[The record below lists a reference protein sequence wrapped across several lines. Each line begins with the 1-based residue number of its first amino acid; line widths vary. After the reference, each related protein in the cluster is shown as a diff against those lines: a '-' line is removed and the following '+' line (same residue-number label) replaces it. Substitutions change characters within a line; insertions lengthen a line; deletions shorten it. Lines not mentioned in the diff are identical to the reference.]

1 MRLWTFNAP
10 SFTTKKGNGLKRGRP
25 PGAMDEVVA
34 SAPGKV
40 VLFGEHAVVYGHPAI
55 AASIAQRTTVTLRTT
70 EEPGVHIGRARVDFE
85 RHPHLATMIAHLWDE
100 TASPGLD
107 LSVTSDVPRGAGLG
121 SSAAFAVASAVA
133 LRAAGGR
140 AVDAGTGAWLEG
152 YASDGSEVALFH
164 GGHDVRRNAEVGE
177 RRFGQDALSL
187 EEASLLGHVAEA
199 MSQDGRASPMDTLT
213 SAYGGLVLLSNRL
226 EREDAWIMRRT
237 MPMGD
242 AVRSWELHR
251 LEGLHF
257 EEGLSLVVGHTGI
270 NAPTTNMV
278 AGVAARRTEEAG
290 IDETMDAIGALVH
303 RGMEALLAG
312 DAEGVGRAMT
322 ENHLLLRRLGV
333 SHPALETLVSAALPT
348 SLGAK
353 LTGAGGGGCM
363 IALTQDPKA
372 TSEAIELAGGRTWIT
387 SFGTPGARLEA
398 CPKGGLI
405 NPK

>member
-1 MRLWTFNAP
+1 
-10 SFTTKKGNGLKRGRP
+10 
-25 PGAMDEVVA
+25 MDEVVA

-55 AASIAQRTTVTLRTT
+55 ATSIAQRTTVTLRAS
-70 EEPGVHIGRARVDFE
+70 EETGVHIGRARVDAE

-100 TASPGLD
+100 TSSPGLD
-107 LSVTSDVPRGAGLG
+107 LSVSSDVPRGAGLG

-140 AVDAGTGAWLEG
+140 LVDPSSDAWLEG
-152 YASDGSEVALFH
+152 YASNGSEVALFH
-164 GGHDVRRNAEVGE
+164 GSRDGLTTAKEGA
-177 RRFGQDALSL
+177 RRFGHDAISI

-213 SAYGGLVLLSNRL
+213 SAYGGLVLLSNQV

-242 AVRSWELHR
+242 TQRSWELHR
-251 LEGLHF
+251 LEGLSF

-278 AGVAARRTEEAG
+278 ASVAARRAVDPVV
-290 IDETMDAIGALVH
+290 DETMDAIGALVH
-303 RGMEALLAG
+303 RGMDALLAG
-312 DAEGVGRAMT
+312 DAEATGRAMT

-333 SHPALETLVSAALPT
+333 SHPALESLVSAALPT

-363 IALTQDPKA
+363 IALTRDAKA

-398 CPKGGLI
+398 CPEGGLI
-405 NPK
+405 NPE

>member
-1 MRLWTFNAP
+1 
-10 SFTTKKGNGLKRGRP
+10 
-25 PGAMDEVVA
+25 MDEVVA

-278 AGVAARRTEEAG
+278 AGVAARRTEEVG

>member
-10 SFTTKKGNGLKRGRP
+10 SSTTNKGNGLKRGRP

>member
-1 MRLWTFNAP
+1 
-10 SFTTKKGNGLKRGRP
+10 
-25 PGAMDEVVA
+25 MDEVVA

-55 AASIAQRTTVTLRTT
+55 AASIAQRTTVTLRTR
-70 EEPGVHIGRARVDFE
+70 EAPGVHIGRALVDAE
-85 RHPHLATMIAHLWDE
+85 RHPHLATMIAHLWDD
-100 TASPGLD
+100 TSSPGID
-107 LSVTSDVPRGAGLG
+107 LSVTTDVPRGAGLG

-133 LRAAGGR
+133 LRAASGR
-140 AVDAGTGAWLEG
+140 RVDADSGAWLEG
-152 YASDGSEVALFH
+152 YASDGSEAALFE
-164 GGHDVRRNAEVGE
+164 GGPDERQPVKGGVLRFGHDAISV
-177 RRFGQDALSL
+177 

-213 SAYGGLVLLSNRL
+213 SAYGGLVLLSNRV

-237 MPMGD
+237 MPMGTTL
-242 AVRSWELHR
+242 RTWELHR
-251 LEGLHF
+251 LDGLRF

-278 AGVAARRTEEAG
+278 AGVAARRTEDPG
-290 IDETMDAIGALVH
+290 VDETMDAIGALVH

-312 DAEGVGRAMT
+312 DAEAVGRTMT

-363 IALTQDPKA
+363 IALTRDAKA

-405 NPK
+405 HPD

>member
-10 SFTTKKGNGLKRGRP
+10 SSTTNKGNGLKRGRP

-278 AGVAARRTEEAG
+278 AGVAARRTEETG
-290 IDETMDAIGALVH
+290 IDETMDTIGALVH

>member
-1 MRLWTFNAP
+1 M
-10 SFTTKKGNGLKRGRP
+10 KRGRP

>member
-1 MRLWTFNAP
+1 
-10 SFTTKKGNGLKRGRP
+10 
-25 PGAMDEVVA
+25 MDEVVA

-278 AGVAARRTEEAG
+278 AGVAARRTEETG
-290 IDETMDAIGALVH
+290 IDETMDTIGALVH

>member
-1 MRLWTFNAP
+1 
-10 SFTTKKGNGLKRGRP
+10 
-25 PGAMDEVVA
+25 MDEVVA

-55 AASIAQRTTVTLRTT
+55 AASIAQRTTVTLRAS
-70 EEPGVHIGRARVDFE
+70 EEPGVHIGRALVDAE
-85 RHPHLATMIAHLWDE
+85 RHPHLATMVAHLWDG
-100 TASPGLD
+100 TSSPGID

-140 AVDAGTGAWLEG
+140 RMDDTTGAWLEG
-152 YASDGSEVALFH
+152 YTSDGSEAPLFQGDLAPRATVAGGALRF
-164 GGHDVRRNAEVGE
+164 GHDATSV
-177 RRFGQDALSL
+177 

-199 MSQDGRASPMDTLT
+199 MSQNGRASPMDTLA
-213 SAYGGLVLLSNRL
+213 SAYGGLVLLSNRV
-226 EREDAWIMRRT
+226 EREEAWIMRRT
-237 MPMGD
+237 MPVGD
-242 AVRSWELHR
+242 MLRSWELHR
-251 LEGLHF
+251 LDGLHF
-257 EEGLSLVVGHTGI
+257 DEGLSLVVGHTGI

-278 AGVAARRTEEAG
+278 AGVAARRLEDPSV
-290 IDETMDAIGALVH
+290 DETMDAIGVLVH

-312 DAEGVGRAMT
+312 DAEAVGRTMT

-333 SHPALETLVSAALPT
+333 SHPVLETLVSAALPT

-363 IALTQDPKA
+363 IALTRDAKA

-398 CPKGGLI
+398 CPEGGLI
-405 NPK
+405 NPE

>member
-1 MRLWTFNAP
+1 
-10 SFTTKKGNGLKRGRP
+10 
-25 PGAMDEVVA
+25 MDEVVA